1 VKIYALSLTN
11 ALGKGVPAVNLK
23 CDPERAQELRAQY
36 EGVIPGFIVKALNTV
51 SINQDIPDEFVRELI
66 DHSYELVFKNLTKK
80 MQEEILNN

>member
-1 VKIYALSLTN
+1 
-11 ALGKGVPAVNLK
+11 LGKGVPAVNLK

-36 EGVIPGFIVKALNTV
+36 EGVIPGFIVKKHWNTV

-80 MQEEILNN
+80 MQEDIK